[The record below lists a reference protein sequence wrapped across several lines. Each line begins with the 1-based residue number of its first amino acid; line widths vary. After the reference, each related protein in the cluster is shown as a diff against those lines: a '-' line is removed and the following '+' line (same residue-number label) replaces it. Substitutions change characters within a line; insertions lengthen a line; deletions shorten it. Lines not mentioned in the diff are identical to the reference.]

1 MPFCRTSNSL
11 PIVLN
16 NRPRQSWNSREALPT
31 VSNTA
36 VRIDLVRSLL
46 SRIHLLTTLLP
57 FRFFVASFAVGGYS
71 FAVPSH
77 AEMQLLVDLALNDDD
92 LQSAIAEYY
101 PFVRRAEYVR
111 DDADDSG
118 SNDGPPAGV
127 TPPVPAQDGNAVS
140 PLLNDNIFTGE
151 GNDTDDST
159 DQFIIIVAS
168 ACAAGLVFCLL
179 MGYLFYLHQQ
189 RRKSFWREDAAH
201 INNNAI
207 INKGEDAAS
216 EDLEGAKNTKRRGRS
231 SMRGHDKEKSLHLRD
246 SLQERHDFETVQLP
260 TWQSTSQSDAGSSRL
275 GGVLSSAAAAMLPAL
290 GDSDIERPGVV
301 HRKRSNSTSS
311 CSRSEEDSLPQPDNK
326 QYQEAV
332 IADDLTCPSDFEGNA
347 IIRPNLVPV
356 PTNVDRYN
364 DNNEVHDI
372 MHEPLPPP
380 SRTASARRDE
390 LPISIGRVNS
400 ASHTTDAFT
409 TPTKSRVRSSSHEG
423 GGFMAKYIHPI
434 AGSVSLPYFG
444 GSFDGATG
452 NGNADSDN
460 KKNISP
466 HTHATTPDTDARW
479 SDISSELDIDLGNK
493 TDDEFDNDDNWDP
506 DDASITSSQCEK
518 DAFSPMKATK
528 NNDETRL
535 LKSTEGLKYNL
546 GKIRASSPYT
556 VGSRDASPQRTVQ
569 ARETL
574 LV

>member
-1 MPFCRTSNSL
+1 M
-11 PIVLN
+11 
-16 NRPRQSWNSREALPT
+16 
-31 VSNTA
+31 
-36 VRIDLVRSLL
+36 
-46 SRIHLLTTLLP
+46 
-57 FRFFVASFAVGGYS
+57 GGYS

-92 LQSAIAEYY
+92 LQSAIAEYF
-101 PFVRRAEYVR
+101 PFIRRAEYVR
-111 DDADDSG
+111 DDADASG
-118 SNDGPPAGV
+118 SNDDPPTTATPPA
-127 TPPVPAQDGNAVS
+127 PAVS

-151 GNDTDDST
+151 DNDTDDST

-179 MGYLFYLHQQ
+179 IGCLCYLHQQ

-201 INNNAI
+201 INNTASM
-207 INKGEDAAS
+207 NKGGDSAL
-216 EDLEGAKNTKRRGRS
+216 EDLEGAKDTKRRGRLSVRGS
-231 SMRGHDKEKSLHLRD
+231 SKQKSLHLRD
-246 SLQERHDFETVQLP
+246 SLQERHDLETVQYP
-260 TWQSTSQSDAGSSRL
+260 TQSDAGSSRL
-275 GGVLSSAAAAMLPAL
+275 GGVLSSAAAAMLPTL
-290 GDSDIERPGVV
+290 GDGDMEKPCVV

-311 CSRSEEDSLPQPDNK
+311 CSRSEEDSLPPPHNNRHH
-326 QYQEAV
+326 EAA

-356 PTNVDRYN
+356 PTNVDRFN
-364 DNNEVHDI
+364 DNNEDLDI

-390 LPISIGRVNS
+390 LPISMNRVNS
-400 ASHTTDAFT
+400 SASNTTDAFT
-409 TPTKSRVRSSSHEG
+409 TPTKSRMRSSSHEG

-434 AGSVSLPYFG
+434 TGSVSLPYFG

-452 NGNADSDN
+452 NDNADSGN

-466 HTHATTPDTDARW
+466 HTQATTPDTDARW

-493 TDDEFDNDDNWDP
+493 TDDEFENDDNWDP

-528 NNDETRL
+528 TSDETRL

-556 VGSRDASPQRTVQ
+556 AGSRDESPQRTVQ